1 MAKAGTARVA
11 VVTGASRGIGKGIA
25 LALGKA
31 GYDVAVNFERSAKE
45 AEKVVAAIKG
55 MGRKVIAVKADV
67 ASERDVLTMRDRVLE
82 ELGKVDILVNNAGIH
97 QHLKFWDLSRK
108 DWDRVIAVNLT
119 GPFLCAKAFVDGMK
133 ERRWGRIV
141 NISSVIGLMGTDHE
155 VHYAA
160 SKGGLFALT
169 KSMARE
175 LAPFDVT
182 VNAVSPGWI
191 DTDMTK
197 GITEEE
203 ARASLAQVP
212 MKRVGAAED
221 IAGAVVFLC
230 GDEAAY
236 MTGATIHV
244 NGGWGMW

>member
-1 MAKAGTARVA
+1 MVKAGPARVA
-11 VVTGASRGIGKGIA
+11 VVTGASRGIGKGVA
-25 LALGKA
+25 LALGRA
-31 GYDVAVNFERSAKE
+31 GHDVVVNFERSAKE
-45 AEKVVAAIKG
+45 AEKVAAAIGG
-55 MGRKVIAVKADV
+55 MGRKAIAVKADV
-67 ASERDVLTMRDRVLE
+67 ASERDVLAMRDRVMDE
-82 ELGKVDILVNNAGIH
+82 FGKVDILVNNAGIH

-119 GPFLCAKAFVDGMK
+119 GPFLCAKAFVNGMR

-155 VHYAA
+155 IHYAA
-160 SKGGLFALT
+160 SKGGLFSLT

-175 LAPFDVT
+175 LAPYDVT

-197 GITEEE
+197 GISEEE
-203 ARASLAQVP
+203 ARVSLAQVP

>member
-1 MAKAGTARVA
+1 MMARVA

-31 GYDVAVNFERSAKE
+31 GYDVVVNYERSAKE

-55 MGRKVIAVKADV
+55 LGREATSIKTDV
-67 ASERDVLTMRDRVLE
+67 ASEKDVLGMKEKALKEFGR
-82 ELGKVDILVNNAGIH
+82 VDILINNAGIH
-97 QHLKFWDLSRK
+97 QHLKFWELSRK
-108 DWDRVIAVNLT
+108 DWDRVMAVNLT

-141 NISSVIGLMGTDHE
+141 NVSSVIGLIGTDHE

-175 LAPFDVT
+175 LAPYNVT

-191 DTDMTK
+191 DTDMTR

-203 ARASLAQVP
+203 RKASLAQVP
-212 MKRVGAAED
+212 MKRVGEVED

-230 GDEAAY
+230 SDEAAY